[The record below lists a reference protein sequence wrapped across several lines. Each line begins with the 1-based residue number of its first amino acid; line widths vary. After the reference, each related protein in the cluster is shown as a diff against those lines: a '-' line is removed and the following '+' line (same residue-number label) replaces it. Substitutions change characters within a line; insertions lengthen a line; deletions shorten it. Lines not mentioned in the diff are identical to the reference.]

1 MPVLAAVQL
10 GRFLIYIAAGFV
22 LGLLYDFFSALRFD
36 FPALKLA
43 ASLLDA
49 IFWIIFTIM
58 FFTVLQLFCN
68 GEFYWFFLVGAVLG
82 FVLYLF
88 TLSKILLR
96 IFQKIIC
103 FAAAVTKRIL
113 HIIYRIF
120 LSFLRFFLPIYRF
133 LKKIVQFTLKR
144 IINFVK
150 KTVEIIRRFGVLL
163 KKV

>member
-1 MPVLAAVQL
+1 MPVLATVQL
-10 GRFLIYIAAGFV
+10 GGFFICIAAGFV

-36 FPALKLA
+36 FPSLKLA

-49 IFWIIFTIM
+49 IFWIIFAVI
-58 FFTVLQLFCN
+58 FFTVLQIFCD
-68 GEFYWFFLVGAVLG
+68 GEFYWFFLAGAVLG

-96 IFQKIIC
+96 TFRKIIC
-103 FAAAVTKRIL
+103 IAAAALKRIL
-113 HIIYRIF
+113 RVLCKIF
-120 LSFLRFFLPIYRF
+120 SSCLRFFLPIYCF
-133 LKKIVQFTLKR
+133 LRKIVQFTLKR